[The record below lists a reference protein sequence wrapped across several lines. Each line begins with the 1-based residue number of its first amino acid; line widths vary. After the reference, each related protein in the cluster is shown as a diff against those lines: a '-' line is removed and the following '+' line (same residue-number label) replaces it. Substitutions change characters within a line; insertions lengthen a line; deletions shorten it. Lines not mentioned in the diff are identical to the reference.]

1 MKDLYAMKI
10 AILLAYESTPFEG
23 VVRPFINWARGLKN
37 RNYDIEFLLV
47 DVGRAITD
55 ILLESGFKFYN
66 FDDPK
71 SLLYFCSKKG
81 YKLIFTDDH
90 IRRLKILNEVDA
102 NFRKAV
108 YCQVLYGIHAVALFP
123 KSPLLKERLTFSI
136 AKLVPFSML
145 RKKYTNSLKKAD
157 IIIANSKITATLL
170 NILYGIEPDGIV
182 YPPLDTNVFRP
193 RAAEKKRQVLLYLGS
208 RAGDT
213 DENFAAEICKVLR
226 SKDFKILVFGNA
238 ILKEKLQR
246 KFEVYPLSGV
256 SDEELSNIY
265 SQSELTICPQRWEQ
279 FGYVAVESMACG
291 TPVLGFD
298 HIGLGESIINGK
310 TGWLAKNKQEFLR
323 ILSPITNNTETQIDR
338 DFMRRYVEEKFSIN
352 VSVEKLRE
360 LLEAINNKNAFG
372 AEDHF

>member
-1 MKDLYAMKI
+1 MKI

-47 DVGRAITD
+47 DVGKAIAD
-55 ILLESGFKFYN
+55 VLLESGFNFYN
-66 FDDPK
+66 FDDLK
-71 SLLYFCSKKG
+71 SMLYFCSKKG

-90 IRRLKILNEVDA
+90 IKRLKILREVDVK
-102 NFRKAV
+102 FRKAV
-108 YCQVLYGIHAVALFP
+108 YCQVLYGIHAVAQFP

-145 RKKYTNSLKKAD
+145 RKKYINSLKKAD

-170 NILYGIEPDGIV
+170 KILYGIEPDGIV
-182 YPPLDTNVFRP
+182 YPPLDTNVFRS
-193 RAAEKKRQVLLYLGS
+193 RNMEKKRQILLYLGS
-208 RAGDT
+208 HAGDT
-213 DENFAAEICKVLR
+213 DENFVAEICKVLR
-226 SKDFKILVFGNA
+226 SKDFKILVFGNP

-246 KFEVYPLSGV
+246 KFEVYPFSGV

-265 SQSELTICPQRWEQ
+265 SQSVLTICPQWWEQ
-279 FGYVAVESMACG
+279 FGYIAVESMACG

-298 HIGLGESIINGK
+298 HMGLGESIINGK

-323 ILSPITNNTETQIDR
+323 ILSSIANYTEMQIDR

-360 LLEAINNKNAFG
+360 LLEAING
-372 AEDHF
+372 PI